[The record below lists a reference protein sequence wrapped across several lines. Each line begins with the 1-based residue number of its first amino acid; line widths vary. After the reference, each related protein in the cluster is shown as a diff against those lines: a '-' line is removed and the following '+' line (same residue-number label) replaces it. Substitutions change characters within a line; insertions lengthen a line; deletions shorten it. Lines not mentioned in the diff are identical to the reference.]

1 MYFMLKIINYYYY
14 LPTTVRRNKIWV
26 LNMIQSFVFN
36 TMIFEFSNGKT
47 QSNNFIGG
55 KCYVF
60 NQKSM

>member
-47 QSNNFIGG
+47 QSNNFSG
-55 KCYVF
+55 
-60 NQKSM
+60 